1 MKPAQEDYIPYYDYY
16 IQLVKDDAVLSALE
30 NTKVNISRFIHSIP
44 EDKAEFAYAPDKWT
58 IKQVLNHIIDT
69 ERIFGYRALRFA
81 RGDAQA
87 VPPFDENIYAA
98 NAPLQTS
105 SLALLREEFETV
117 RKANQL
123 LFQQLGT
130 NQLSLKGKTAA
141 GEVSVLAIGFMLC
154 GHGLHHI
161 QVIQDR
167 YF

>member
-16 IQLVKDDAVLSALE
+16 IQLVKDDDILTALE
-30 NTKVNISRFIHSIP
+30 NTKQDILRFFRNIP
-44 EDKAEFAYAPDKWT
+44 EEKADYAYASGKWS

-69 ERIFGYRALRFA
+69 ERIFGYRALRFG

-98 NAPLQTS
+98 NANLRNI
-105 SLALLREEFETV
+105 SLSLLCEEFETV

-123 LFQQLGT
+123 LFQQFGEHELY
-130 NQLSLKGKTAA
+130 LKGKTAA

>member
-1 MKPAQEDYIPYYDYY
+1 MKPAQEDYVPYYDYY
-16 IQLVKDDAVLSALE
+16 IQLVKDDDVLTAME
-30 NTKVNISRFIHSIP
+30 NTKEDILQFFKNIP
-44 EDKAEFAYAPDKWT
+44 EEKANHAYATGKWS
-58 IKQVLNHIIDT
+58 IKQVFNHMIDT

-81 RGDAQA
+81 RGDSQA

-98 NAPLQTS
+98 NAILHNS
-105 SLALLREEFETV
+105 SLSLLCEEFETV

-123 LFQQLGT
+123 LFQQLGKKEL
-130 NQLSLKGKTAA
+130 QLKGNTAA

-154 GHGLHHI
+154 GHGMHHV